1 MKMKIIAVNGSP
13 RKEWNTHILL
23 NKALEGAKSAGAEV
37 ELINL
42 YDLDYKGCHSCMA
55 CKVKDGKSLGHCA
68 VNDALKAVLEKI
80 DHADG
85 LILGS
90 PIYWG
95 DVTAQM
101 RAFIERLLFQYT
113 NFDNGQS
120 LFKSHLKTGFIYT
133 MNAPAGYLDSLYE
146 KYAGFL
152 GMHFEYVGTVES
164 AETLQ
169 VEDYS
174 KYHLGFFDG
183 DQRHERREKFFPK
196 DCQKAFDLGKKIVTD
211 SNR

>member
-1 MKMKIIAVNGSP
+1 MNIVLINGSP
-13 RKEWNTHILL
+13 RKNWNTDLL
-23 NKALEGAKSAGAEV
+23 LQEAAKGAESV
-37 ELINL
+37 GAHTETIHL
-42 YDLDYKGCHSCMA
+42 YDMDFKGCRSCMA
-55 CKVKDGKSLGHCA
+55 CNLKDGKSFGRCA
-68 VNDALKAVLEKI
+68 WQDDLKPVLDKIND
-80 DHADG
+80 ADG

-95 DVTAQM
+95 DVTAEM
-101 RAFIERLLFQYT
+101 RAFLERFLFQYT

-120 LFKSHLKTGFIYT
+120 EFKGQLKGGFIYT
-133 MNAPAGYLDSLYE
+133 MNAPAGYMDDLYK

-152 GMHFEYVGTVES
+152 QAHLDYIGTVEC

-183 DQRHERREKFFPK
+183 EERHYRRETVFPE
-196 DCQKAFDLGKKIVTD
+196 DCKKAFELGKQVAQ
-211 SNR
+211 